1 LSLLVVGFL
10 VCLGWVFEVRCCVVN
25 GERKC
30 LLGFVL
36 CFGEACLM
44 LRLCYFHV
52 LDLDGLGWNVH
63 DAWCDV
69 I

>member
-1 LSLLVVGFL
+1 
-10 VCLGWVFEVRCCVVN
+10 VFEVRCCVVN